1 MQKIMLSYANGGAHL
16 IQVEEDSDFGSE
28 LVNTTLSS
36 QGVQFDYEPL
46 TPHYLDDFFGEGPEW
61 VDLIEYEDLVSA
73 IQEGTAIHLKD
84 ADGKTVSIVL
94 SQHIVSLT
102 PVF

>member
-28 LVNTTLSS
+28 LVDTALTS
-36 QGVQFDYEPL
+36 QGVLFDYEPL
-46 TPHYLDDFFGEGPEW
+46 APCYLDDFGDGPEW
-61 VDLIEYEDLVSA
+61 VDLIEYENLVSA
-73 IQEGTAIHLKD
+73 IQDSTAIHLKD
-84 ADGKTVSIVL
+84 ADDKTVSIVL